1 MNRRQLLKS
10 SLVMSLGA
18 ATMPAIA
25 AIEGAENFS
34 QELYKEALASGEP
47 FLLDFTATW

>member
-10 SLVMSLGA
+10 S
-18 ATMPAIA
+18 IA
-25 AIEGAENFS
+25 LAVVSQTGPLWALDGAEPFS
-34 QELYKEALASGEP
+34 DELFEEALASGEP